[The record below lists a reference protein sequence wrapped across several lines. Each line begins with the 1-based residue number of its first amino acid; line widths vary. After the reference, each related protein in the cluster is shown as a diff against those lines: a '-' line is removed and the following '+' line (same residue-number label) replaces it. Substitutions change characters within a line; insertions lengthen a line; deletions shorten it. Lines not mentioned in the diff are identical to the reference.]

1 MSFRDAQAAKERRGL
16 AGGPLR
22 LGFERHDWGF
32 AGEAGDP
39 VEGRGYTLRDG
50 ERSLAWTSPRLA
62 EGGVEVVKVAGTSY
76 RLDEL
81 QDPGFAPGSALLLR
95 PEPENPHDPHAVGVW
110 NANESAQAGYVPRE
124 RVRQIGARLASEE
137 LEALALWEW
146 RSPDGR
152 RFGLRILVA
161 PAELL
166 AERPR
171 PLARGQ
177 PRPDEPALG
186 SP

>member
-1 MSFRDAQAAKERRGL
+1 MSFRDARAAKARRGL

-32 AGEAGDP
+32 AGETGDP

-50 ERSLAWTSPRLA
+50 EHSLAWTSPRLA
-62 EGGVEVVKVAGTSY
+62 EAGIQVVKVAGTSY

-81 QDPGFAPGSALLLR
+81 QDPGFAPGSTLLLR
-95 PEPENPHDPHAVGVW
+95 PEPDNPHDLNAVGVW
-110 NANESAQAGYVPRE
+110 NADGSAQAGYVPRD
-124 RVRQIGARLASEE
+124 RARQIGARLASEK
-137 LEALALWEW
+137 LEAVALWEW

-152 RFGLRILVA
+152 RYGLRILVA
-161 PAELL
+161 PPECL

-177 PRPDEPALG
+177 AGPDEPALG

>member
-1 MSFRDAQAAKERRGL
+1 MSFRDAQAAKARRGL

-22 LGFERHDWGF
+22 LSFERHDWGF

-62 EGGVEVVKVAGTSY
+62 EAGVEVVKVAGTSY

-81 QDPGFAPGSALLLR
+81 QDPGFAPGSPLMLR
-95 PEPENPHDPHAVGVW
+95 PEPENPHDPNAVGVL
-110 NANESAQAGYVPRE
+110 NAAGSAQAGYVPRDRAE
-124 RVRQIGARLASEE
+124 ALVARLGSEA
-137 LEALALWEW
+137 LETLALWEW

-152 RFGLRILVA
+152 RYGLRILIA
-161 PAELL
+161 PVGLL

-171 PLARGQ
+171 PLARRE
-177 PRPDEPALG
+177 PRPDEPPLG
-186 SP
+186 ST